1 MLDYNESATIPPIIL
16 SAREIKFLCN
26 LRSRTLQRQDAS
38 VDDRYHDNYDNSWP
52 PPPTDTRDTRDTRGP
67 LMNGYISGGQ
77 VPASGY
83 NRYNNGQ
90 MRRRLPDENAA
101 AVKKK
106 PWSSFLT
113 GWSSDDL
120 SLNRVKPVLPGSVHY
135 NNTGISNGYPGNSSN
150 YLHYHNP
157 NQEHFI
163 CRL

>member
-1 MLDYNESATIPPIIL
+1 M
-16 SAREIKFLCN
+16 
-26 LRSRTLQRQDAS
+26 QRQDAS
-38 VDDRYHDNYDNSWP
+38 VDDRYHESYDNWQP
-52 PPPTDTRDTRDTRGP
+52 PHPDTRESRP
-67 LMNGYISGGQ
+67 PVMNGYISGGQ

-120 SLNRVKPVLPGSVHY
+120 TLNRVKPVLSGSAHY
-135 NNTGISNGYPGNSSN
+135 NNTGISNGYPGNISHSS
-150 YLHYHNP
+150 LS
-157 NQEHFI
+157 EF
-163 CRL
+163 